1 MDPLTKLV
9 IVNSEDGQLYRW
21 DLTTNTLSEVIKLSG
36 GISQAYTPTV
46 IGIDG
51 TVYAINDGVLNAI
64 GNRIQD
70 RSIALFR
77 TFVWQPARP
86 HRRLFHSRVRD
97 WQDEM
102 VIAIQK

>member
-1 MDPLTKLV
+1 VDPLTKSV

-36 GISQAYTPTV
+36 GIGEAYTPTV

-77 TFVWQPARP
+77 TIVWQPARTQGDS
-86 HRRLFHSRVRD
+86 FTA
-97 WQDEM
+97 E
-102 VIAIQK
+102 

>member
-1 MDPLTKLV
+1 VDPLTKLV

-51 TVYAINDGVLNAI
+51 TVYAINDAVLNAI
-64 GNRIQD
+64 GNRNSGQKHC
-70 RSIALFR
+70 
-77 TFVWQPARP
+77 TFP
-86 HRRLFHSRVRD
+86 HLCL
-97 WQDEM
+97 
-102 VIAIQK
+102 AACPTP